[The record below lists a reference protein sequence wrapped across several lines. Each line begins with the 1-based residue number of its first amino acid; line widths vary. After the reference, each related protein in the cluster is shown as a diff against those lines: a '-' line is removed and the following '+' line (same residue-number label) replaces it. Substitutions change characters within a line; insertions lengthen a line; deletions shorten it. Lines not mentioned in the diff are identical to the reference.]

1 MSGLLP
7 VSGVVA
13 AFAGTVVLRI
23 RSLRRTWR
31 AQRSLSAP
39 RWSVDGGI
47 STSAAAPDAPR
58 ASAGSADGGAFPS
71 RAALRRNVA

>member
-7 VSGVVA
+7 VSGVLA

-31 AQRSLSAP
+31 AQRSLPVP

-47 STSAAAPDAPR
+47 STSAATPDDPR

-71 RAALRRNVA
+71 RAALRRKVA